1 MVLLGTGSCLF
12 AEDGARYLVIA
23 HDNFYAAVQ
32 PLAQWKTRKGM
43 LAKVVRFSEVG
54 SSTDSIQAY
63 VRHAYQTWP
72 VRPQYVLI
80 VGAPDFISSSRLRTD
95 DGYGDVI
102 GDHQVELPVG
112 RFFAATPAECS
123 TLVEKSL
130 IYEKTPFAAG
140 DSNWMRKGT
149 TVINED
155 NPPDTYY
162 QPDCRYIR
170 ALWNMFNFVQTDS
183 LMDTWGDSSVDVRA
197 AINAGR
203 GFVVYRGQCISN
215 WWPPFDQ
222 VNPAT
227 LSNGDKLPVVVSGS
241 CETMT
246 LTEGETML
254 ADQFVRAGT
263 AQERRG
269 AVAYFGT
276 TNAGAS
282 VSLKRGTVTKAFF
295 TAVFVEG
302 RYKIGDACIRAKFY
316 LDSLVPGLQYFYEEW
331 NLLGDPE
338 LPLWTERPAPLAAT
352 FDASLPLGSQDFI
365 VHVTRNGVP
374 LGGALV
380 CVMMDSTVYATGQTQ
395 GQGDVTLGI
404 NAVNT
409 GTVFVTV
416 TARNCLPLEDSAQV
430 VLTDLADGQSRMTG
444 PALTCRPSPARGA
457 VTVGYSMSE
466 RGLADVTVYDAGGCR
481 VRSLF
486 SGNAAAG
493 AQRLVWDVRNDRGS
507 TVPAGVYVIKLRAAG
522 SVFVRKLVLF
532 P

>member
-1 MVLLGTGSCLF
+1 
-12 AEDGARYLVIA
+12 
-23 HDNFYAAVQ
+23 
-32 PLAQWKTRKGM
+32 
-43 LAKVVRFSEVG
+43 
-54 SSTDSIQAY
+54 
-63 VRHAYQTWP
+63 
-72 VRPQYVLI
+72 
-80 VGAPDFISSSRLRTD
+80 
-95 DGYGDVI
+95 
-102 GDHQVELPVG
+102 
-112 RFFAATPAECS
+112 
-123 TLVEKSL
+123 
-130 IYEKTPFAAG
+130 
-140 DSNWMRKGT
+140 
-149 TVINED
+149 
-155 NPPDTYY
+155 
-162 QPDCRYIR
+162 
-170 ALWNMFNFVQTDS
+170 
-183 LMDTWGDSSVDVRA
+183 
-197 AINAGR
+197 
-203 GFVVYRGQCISN
+203 
-215 WWPPFDQ
+215 

-227 LSNGDKLPVVVSGS
+227 LGNGDKLPVIVSGS

-295 TAVFVEG
+295 TAAFVEG

-338 LPLWTERPAPLAAT
+338 LPLWTERPAPLAVA
-352 FDASLPLGSQDFI
+352 FDASLPLGNQDFT

-404 NAVNT
+404 NPANEGVMY
-409 GTVFVTV
+409 VTA

-430 VLTDLADGQSRMTG
+430 GLTGVADGRSSG
-444 PALTCRPSPARGA
+444 AGVSLICRPSPARGA
-457 VTVGYSMSE
+457 VTVSYSVP
-466 RGLADVTVYDAGGCR
+466 RPGPADVAVYDIGGRR

-486 SGNAAAG
+486 SGAVDAG
-493 AQRLVWDVRNDRGS
+493 AQRLTWDGRGDAGALA
-507 TVPAGVYVIKLRAAG
+507 PAGVYVVRLRAAE
-522 SVFVRKLVLF
+522 SVSDKRLVLL